1 MSEPTRLKRIF
12 HQRGAAHYTHRRP
25 DLIRRGPDAPGAK
38 LTDDERA
45 TIRHMA
51 SVPGAN
57 QTRIGRL
64 FGVSRQTIWR
74 VCDEV

>member
-1 MSEPTRLKRIF
+1 MSKRIY
-12 HQRGAAHYTHRRP
+12 HPRGKAHYSHRFP
-25 DLIRRGPDAPGAK
+25 NLVRRGSAANGAK

-45 TIRHMA
+45 AIRHMA

-74 VCDEV
+74 MCNI